1 MPPPPSVVLDPAA
14 IPDVTELTSPR
25 HLLLTSPRHLPDET
39 ELALLLSAVELQ
51 RQAWQQLQQLRG
63 GAPALLRAM
72 VLRELSGGEAAA
84 GLALHAVVAETG
96 GSEAIV
102 RRAAACLASA
112 QQLYEE
118 LGELAQ
124 VRLMTADCHGL
135 KLALSGS
142 CARRRCS

>member
-14 IPDVTELTSPR
+14 IPDVTE
-25 HLLLTSPRHLPDET
+25 LTSPRHLPDET

-84 GLALHAVVAETG
+84 
-96 GSEAIV
+96 
-102 RRAAACLASA
+102 
-112 QQLYEE
+112 
-118 LGELAQ
+118 
-124 VRLMTADCHGL
+124 
-135 KLALSGS
+135 
-142 CARRRCS
+142 ARRRRAWRCMRWSLRPEGAKR